1 LLARIQSASLSPGRA
16 LKPRHLGDFHL
27 GQVLLMKNDFLIID
41 FEGEPTRTFEE
52 RRVKHSALRDLAG
65 MLRSFNYAHW
75 TALRRALG
83 GHEDNERLVTLAH
96 DWEAQAR
103 REFLAAYEGTARE
116 SGLLSSLDEVRGL
129 LELFELEKALYEL
142 RYELRN
148 RPGWVAIPLQGV
160 LTLTGLA

>member
-1 LLARIQSASLSPGRA
+1 
-16 LKPRHLGDFHL
+16 
-27 GQVLLMKNDFLIID
+27 MKNDFLIID

-142 RYELRN
+142 RYEL
-148 RPGWVAIPLQGV
+148 QGV